1 MEITPQQ
8 RRVLHLLAEGA
19 STKQIAAALGV
30 SDRTAQWHVSG
41 LMTLFAVDTRAA
53 LVHEA
58 IRQQELPSPRAPRN
72 ARL

>member
-30 SDRTAQWHVSG
+30 SDRTAQWHVRG
-41 LMTLFAVDTRAA
+41 
-53 LVHEA
+53 
-58 IRQQELPSPRAPRN
+58 
-72 ARL
+72 